1 MVIPDLGRSESIPIL
16 YMQERLT
23 ALLEER
29 KRMGEVPA
37 KKPGS
42 KGALRFGH
50 KVGDTISKAL
60 SCHHNAY
67 SHLNGVQQNAC
78 PNGPQQS
85 AAWFHWSAALHYHPN
100 QVECCYLPTV
110 LAVNSC
116 PLIIFA
122 CMAG

>member
-1 MVIPDLGRSESIPIL
+1 MITHLCPADQNCVMVIPDLGRSESIPIL

-37 KKPGS
+37 QKPGS

-67 SHLNGVQQNAC
+67 SHLNGVQQMHAQTT
-78 PNGPQQS
+78 PNR
-85 AAWFHWSAALHYHPN
+85 ALHGFIGV
-100 QVECCYLPTV
+100 QRC
-110 LAVNSC
+110 
-116 PLIIFA
+116 IIIQIR
-122 CMAG
+122 